1 MRKPIQPTRSK
12 RLKEKIDISLSIYGL
27 INYANTL
34 LTSNITNL
42 FIHVFQVSIPKG
54 LQQVEVCGV
63 FTETDIDR
71 ETPTTNNIA
80 VHNKLNNVYSTNPR
94 AIEYISPF
102 YLRVNVKDVPCPV
115 DVRSW
120 GQLRIN
126 AAVTYTN
133 YPEKSFVKKSC

>member
-1 MRKPIQPTRSK
+1 M
-12 RLKEKIDISLSIYGL
+12 
-27 INYANTL
+27 
-34 LTSNITNL
+34 
-42 FIHVFQVSIPKG
+42 FQVSIPKG

-115 DVRSW
+115 DVRS
-120 GQLRIN
+120 
-126 AAVTYTN
+126 
-133 YPEKSFVKKSC
+133 